1 MSDSKKYANRLLQE
15 IAKTLAGSVA
25 SITIGTENIQ
35 RDQNAPPVNTATLAE
50 SHVFKYTE
58 TINQIKNNP
67 KLQGLTQ
74 LLSGSGYSP
83 FLIQEILI
91 AIVTTGFSSDIS
103 KEIHELAVVKN
114 AIRANLKA
122 VDRALLGL
130 ATLMESTL
138 NEPVDIMRE
147 TVSENEEEIRTLQ
160 EHFTKYAIEYG
171 TDERKIKRFN
181 SLFNQIF
188 WRTKKQSGE
197 ALRGRCVT
205 LVDKVAARFG
215 ITPERRREL
224 CKKLSTAQDYDQADR
239 VMYEAL
245 TTGTTE
251 TVLYEDFIAGNEC
264 VVDELRNN
272 LNVESDMSE
281 AKHSSGSKSITIGMT
296 LLGIGGV
303 SFFGGFGLNANGQG
317 FGLLVVTGGVVL
329 LFLGLLY
336 LAGGVLSVLVGLT
349 SKTFNK
355 KKDNNQQ
362 VP

>member
-1 MSDSKKYANRLLQE
+1 MSDRKKDANRLLQE

-25 SITIGTENIQ
+25 SITIGTESIK
-35 RDQNAPPVNTATLAE
+35 RDQNAPPVTTAALAE
-50 SHVFKYTE
+50 SHVVKYKE

-67 KLQGLTQ
+67 KLQGVTQ

-83 FLIQEILI
+83 FLVQEILI
-91 AIVTTGFSSDIS
+91 ALVTTGFSSAIS
-103 KEIHELAVVKN
+103 KEMHELADVKN
-114 AIRANLKA
+114 AIRANLMA

-171 TDERKIKRFN
+171 TDERKINRFN

-188 WRTKKQSGE
+188 WRTKNQSGE

-205 LVDKVAARFG
+205 LVDKVASRFE
-215 ITPERRREL
+215 ITPELRREL
-224 CKKLSTAQDYDQADR
+224 CNKLCTAKDYEQADR
-239 VMYEAL
+239 IMYEAL

-264 VVDELRNN
+264 DIDELKNN
-272 LNVESDMSE
+272 LNEESDVSE
-281 AKHSSGSKSITIGMT
+281 AKHSSGSKLVTIGMT

-303 SFFGGFGLNANGQG
+303 SFFGGFELNANGQG
-317 FGLLVVTGGVVL
+317 YGLFVVTGGVVL
-329 LFLGLLY
+329 LLLGLLY
-336 LAGGVLSVLVGLT
+336 LAGGVFSALVGLT
-349 SKTFNK
+349 SKAFNK
-355 KKDNNQQ
+355 KNDNL
-362 VP
+362 